1 MSKSGAKGKLF
12 RGPLALAGNRGFQ
25 PQRKP
30 PVHTGGFICSKKH
43 KKLSGNGCRFN
54 AFKKAVGK
62 WFVDFKG
69 VKKCVGKL
77 KNIVVEI

>member
-30 PVHTGGFICSKKH
+30 PVHTGGFIFLDCP
-43 KKLSGNGCRFN
+43 GNNQQTKTDRFTERSAIKTPSVTRSDIAGN
-54 AFKKAVGK
+54 WWKRKTPQ
-62 WFVDFKG
+62 
-69 VKKCVGKL
+69 
-77 KNIVVEI
+77 NT

>member
-30 PVHTGGFICSKKH
+30 PVHTGGFIFFWIAQEIT
-43 KKLSGNGCRFN
+43 N
-54 AFKKAVGK
+54 
-62 WFVDFKG
+62 
-69 VKKCVGKL
+69 KL
-77 KNIVVEI
+77 KRTVLQNGRQ

>member
-30 PVHTGGFICSKKH
+30 PVHTGGFILKNIKSCREISVDLVGL
-43 KKLSGNGCRFN
+43 KKLSGNGLSILQ
-54 AFKKAVGK
+54 G
-62 WFVDFKG
+62 
-69 VKKCVGKL
+69 L
-77 KNIVVEI
+77 KSVSGN